1 MFNVENIISLSVALE
16 TTANERS
23 SMAQHM
29 SVIHHSGNTI
39 RRAVGEGE
47 ELTLVDKESSQL
59 LGFLQLEVEKR
70 LNQ

>member
-1 MFNVENIISLSVALE
+1 
-16 TTANERS
+16 
-23 SMAQHM
+23 MAQHM